1 MLNLIP
7 VRQRVASE
15 KVDNVAGTVRAGLKA
30 LPLSARIRP
39 GMTVAVGVGSRGISS
54 IREVVKTTIEE
65 LLTAGA
71 KPFLVPAMGSH
82 GGGAAEGQKEVLE
95 GYGLG
100 EADLGI
106 PIRSSLETIQLG
118 TTTAG
123 MPVYF
128 DAHAAQADAILIVN
142 RIKPHTSFRA
152 RHESGLFKILAV
164 GLGKRRGAETI
175 HGWGIEEAIPAA
187 AHVILEKM
195 PVAAAIGIVE
205 NGHHEPAHIAVLPAE
220 RIADEEPPLLET
232 AMSYLPRIP
241 IGPIDL
247 LIIQE
252 IGKNISGTGMD
263 LNVVGMWRRNGGP
276 IEPPIRRLAVLDLTD
291 ESHGNANGIGFADLT
306 TEQLRAKIDWEAT
319 YTNCLTAL
327 TYSGARLPITL
338 PSDRAVIEAG
348 LLALDPVSARVVYIR
363 NTLDLE
369 TFWVSPALLAGV
381 EAHPNLTA
389 IGDAQPVLFD
399 EDGVL
404 CLPTLHAK
412 PATNI

>member
-1 MLNLIP
+1 MLELIP
-7 VRQRVASE
+7 IRQRVASE
-15 KVDNVAGTVRAGLKA
+15 KVDDVAGTVRAGLNA

-39 GMTVAVGVGSRGISS
+39 GMSVAVGVGSRGISS
-54 IREVVKTTIEE
+54 IRAVVKTTVEA
-65 LLTAGA
+65 LLALGA

-82 GGGAAEGQKEVLE
+82 GGGTAEGQQAVLE
-95 GYGLG
+95 SYGLG
-100 EADLGI
+100 ESDLGV
-106 PIRSSLETIQLG
+106 PVRSSLETVVIG
-118 TTTAG
+118 ETADG
-123 MPVYF
+123 MPVHF
-128 DAHAAQADAILIVN
+128 DANAAGADAILITN

-152 RHESGLFKILAV
+152 PYESGIFKIMAV

-195 PVAAAIGIVE
+195 PVVAAIGIVE
-205 NGHHEPAHIAVLPAE
+205 NGHHQPAHIAVLPAE
-220 RIADEEPPLLET
+220 RIAAEEPPLLET
-232 AMSYLPRIP
+232 AKAYLPRIP

-276 IEPPIRRLAVLDLTD
+276 IDPPIRRLAVLDLTD

-306 TEQLRAKIDWEAT
+306 TERLRAKIDWEAT

-348 LLALDPVSARVVYIR
+348 LLALDPATARVVYIR

-369 TFWVSPALLAGV
+369 TFWVSPALRTDV
-381 EAHPNLTA
+381 EAHPLLTV
-389 IGDAQPVLFD
+389 IGDAQPIHFD
-399 EDGVL
+399 KNGVL
-404 CLPTLHAK
+404 CLPVINQK
-412 PATNI
+412 VNV